1 MSILS
6 KIQALITAANN
17 TTGESDTTLTD
28 AVQTLVDGYGQGGGT
43 LRTTHYHGTLSYSN
57 QVSYNPTIPVTDIL
71 STDMVLVVL
80 KLKRTGTVAD
90 GVTTWNDEL
99 VVPSEFGSSSTK
111 LWIVSRSAVGFG
123 VIRVKSTDAT
133 TVQAYSVIYST
144 VRGIYGV
151 NYGNEVSLTTTI
163 GENGITLTQQ
173 GWNIR
178 VCTSGVATEYE
189 YDVYVMTEDG
199 NVIVSGG

>member
-6 KIQALITAANN
+6 KIQALITAANA

-28 AVQTLVDGYGQGGGT
+28 AVQTLVDGYGSGGGT

-57 QVSYNPTIPVTDIL
+57 QVVYNPTIPVTGILGTDI
-71 STDMVLVVL
+71 VLVVL

-99 VVPSEFGSSSTK
+99 VIPSTFNSSGVR
-111 LWIVSRSAVGFG
+111 LWIVSRSSVGMG
-123 VIRVKSTDAT
+123 IVKIKGTDAT
-133 TVQAYSVIYST
+133 TEQYYDVLYGT
-144 VRGIYGV
+144 VRGTHGTS
-151 NYGNEVSLTTTI
+151 YGNGTALTTTI
-163 GENGITLTQQ
+163 VENGITLTQQ

-178 VCTSGVATEYE
+178 VCTTGVAIEYE
-189 YDVYVMTEDG
+189 YDVYIMTEDG
-199 NVIVSGG
+199 NAIVNGG